1 MQVFELYDGKVLT
14 LRLQTRRKNEGELLT
29 AILSVLMEWCLHY
42 KNKANGPTIYTP
54 SLHAR
59 TYCSITRIK
68 TRETFVKSRVI
79 VS

>member
-14 LRLQTRRKNEGELLT
+14 LRLQTRRKNEELLT
-29 AILSVLMEWCLHY
+29 VILFVLMEWSLHY